1 MKKFFIKICKLL
13 GYEIL
18 DQNSFSS
25 PTLRKELN
33 EELSILNKKSI
44 VLPLGEVKITKKVN
58 SILIIVRI
66 NTDIEIWDQN
76 RRRLFEYPKNESVSY
91 THLRAHETV

>member
-33 EELSILNKKSI
+33 EELSILNEKSI
-44 VLPLGEVKITKKVN
+44 VLPLG
-58 SILIIVRI
+58 
-66 NTDIEIWDQN
+66 
-76 RRRLFEYPKNESVSY
+76 
-91 THLRAHETV
+91 

>member
-18 DQNSFSS
+18 DQNNLSS

-33 EELSILNKKSI
+33 EELSILNEKSI

-58 SILIIVRI
+58 SILIILRM

-76 RRRLFEYPKNESVSY
+76 RRRLFAVSY
-91 THLRAHETV
+91 THLTLPTKRIV